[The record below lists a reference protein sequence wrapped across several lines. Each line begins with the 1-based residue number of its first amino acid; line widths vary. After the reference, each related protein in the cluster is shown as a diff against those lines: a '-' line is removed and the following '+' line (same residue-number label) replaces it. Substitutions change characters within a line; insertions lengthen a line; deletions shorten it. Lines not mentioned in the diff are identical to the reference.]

1 MSHRTLVLWIVVL
14 LASGFVTSVS
24 VMAASQIDV
33 YHFDSDEQQRRY
45 RALIDEFRCPKC
57 LNTNIS
63 GSDAPIAQDLRRTV
77 HKLVV
82 IDGLSDQEVRDYLQ
96 TRYGDFVLYDTPFN
110 ERTWLV
116 WVVPIGLLGVGLT
129 VLFAWSRRSKRI
141 DEDLPDIDEATLE
154 EILGSSQGV
163 SVQDNSSQSP

>member
-1 MSHRTLVLWIVVL
+1 M
-14 LASGFVTSVS
+14 S

-45 RALIDEFRCPKC
+45 RALIDELRCPKC

-96 TRYGDFVLYDTPFN
+96 TRYG
-110 ERTWLV
+110 TW
-116 WVVPIGLLGVGLT
+116 P
-129 VLFAWSRRSKRI
+129 
-141 DEDLPDIDEATLE
+141 
-154 EILGSSQGV
+154 
-163 SVQDNSSQSP
+163 